1 MSHRSEPASG
11 RVLVLAPTGRD
22 AVMIEACLRD
32 AGFECEICEDVEA
45 LSTASRSDAGAALIA
60 EEALSAAGADALL
73 AALATQEPWSDLPV
87 LLLTLAPAKRGS
99 RAYPTTWLLG
109 RANVMLLQRPMP
121 PYLLLNAV
129 RSAVRARRRQYQMRD
144 LHQQLSRAVQLSDMF
159 MGILGHD
166 LRTPLGAITMAA
178 EVIIRSTE
186 DPRVLR
192 RAGRVLASADRMARM
207 IEQLLDVARVRQGR
221 GIGLHPAAANLVDIA
236 NQVCQELGDAHPQ
249 ARIEVSALGDPIGSW
264 DADRLAQ
271 VISNLVGN
279 ALEHGSP
286 GEPVTVQVDG
296 GQRASLRLSVGNAGG
311 IPEEAIPSLFDPFK
325 RRAPFRAG
333 NQGLGLGLFIAQE
346 IARAH
351 GGQISARVVDGRT
364 IVDLVLP
371 REAQPAE
378 TAVMSPT

>member
-1 MSHRSEPASG
+1 MSHRFENAND

-22 AVMIEACLRD
+22 AVMIEARLVA

-45 LSTASRSDAGAALIA
+45 LSAASRTDAGSALIA
-60 EEALSAAGADALL
+60 EEALRADGADALL
-73 AALATQEPWSDLPV
+73 AALAAQEPWSDLPV
-87 LLLTLAPAKRGS
+87 LLLTLPAKRGL
-99 RAYPTTWLLG
+99 RAHPTPGLLG

-221 GIGLHPAAANLVDIA
+221 GIGLHPAAANLFDIA
-236 NQVCQELGDAHPQ
+236 KQVCQELTDAHPQ
-249 ARIEVSALGDPIGSW
+249 ARIEVSALGDPSGSW

-271 VISNLVGN
+271 VVSNLVGN

-286 GEPVTVQVDG
+286 GEPVTVHVDG
-296 GQRASLRLSVGNAGG
+296 GQRASLRLCVGNAGE
-311 IPEEAIPSLFDPFK
+311 IPEEVIPSLFDPFK
-325 RRAPFRAG
+325 RCAPFKAG
-333 NQGLGLGLFIAQE
+333 DKGLGLGLFIAQE

-364 IVDLVLP
+364 IFDVVLP